1 MIIARSLITIIWTC
15 YQVIPKK
22 SMSLVDI
29 AECLYHLAKFLR
41 RRRSQSIGGCKATD
55 IEIQYVFLWWYYNW
69 KNAME
74 DNMTDLG
81 KANLSTTIYL
91 KGLMSVIVHSHWR
104 NYTPLP
110 QSAHLLMGSMVSLMV
125 LFAGVANLWVIGLF
139 IR

>member
-1 MIIARSLITIIWTC
+1 
-15 YQVIPKK
+15 
-22 SMSLVDI
+22 
-29 AECLYHLAKFLR
+29 
-41 RRRSQSIGGCKATD
+41 
-55 IEIQYVFLWWYYNW
+55 
-69 KNAME
+69 
-74 DNMTDLG
+74 MTDLG

-110 QSAHLLMGSMVSLMV
+110 YSAHLLMGSMVSLMV